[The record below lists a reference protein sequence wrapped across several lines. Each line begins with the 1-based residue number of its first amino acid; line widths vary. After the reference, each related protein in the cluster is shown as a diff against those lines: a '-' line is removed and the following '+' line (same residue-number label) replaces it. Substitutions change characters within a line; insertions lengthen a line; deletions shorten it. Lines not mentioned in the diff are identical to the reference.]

1 VVVYN
6 VSTTDTKGWLG
17 RVSGTNIG
25 WDDWVAY
32 KAALSSTTASTPQ
45 IDAEQL
51 TLTAITELI
60 RSGRTDLLPN
70 NRKVDER
77 LSVGDHCPST
87 KAGANQRGDVGRQT
101 ERVYGQI
108 A

>member
-1 VVVYN
+1 
-6 VSTTDTKGWLG
+6 
-17 RVSGTNIG
+17 VSGTNIG

-32 KAALSSTTASTPQ
+32 KAAHPPPTSASVPQ
-45 IDAEQL
+45 GDAEEL

-77 LSVGDHCPST
+77 LSVRRPLSHS
-87 KAGANQRGDVGRQT
+87 KGDVEQT
-101 ERVYGQI
+101 IQEDKPSESVAIPRRKPWEKEETS
-108 A
+108 